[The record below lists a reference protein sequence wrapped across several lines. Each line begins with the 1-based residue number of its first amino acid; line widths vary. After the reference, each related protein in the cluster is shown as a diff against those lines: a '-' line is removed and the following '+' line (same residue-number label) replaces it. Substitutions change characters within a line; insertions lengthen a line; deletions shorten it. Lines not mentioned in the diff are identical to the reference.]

1 LCALTGQTTCRGR
14 ASGTKPSA
22 QASEAGK
29 PVTRERSRL
38 SLELA
43 HRRGR
48 LLSQHGYRWGA
59 LRHRWRAGDPGSP
72 SPAPPTRCGCWP
84 QQIAAAYLTNTTTR
98 TRGQIAAA
106 LTTAGMTVR
115 PDEVITA
122 AALTADYVRT
132 TYPDARCFLVNNGD
146 ITDDMPGIDIVDSLA
161 FTDGRVPETPDVVL
175 LGGAGPEYSHLAEP
189 GLRVDGPRGAGGGDA
204 PQHRLDHHRGTAH
217 RHRHVPDRHGGD
229 LGAQR
234 HRRGQAGTGQF
245 LTAAARLGVEPED
258 VYMVGDDL
266 NNDVLAAQV
275 VGMTG
280 VLVRTGK
287 FRQDTLDRWAAD
299 EFAMQ
304 PNRAGLRCRPA
315 GVAGCVAMV
324 CGAPQPGRR
333 QDVRPAPPR
342 CVR

>member
-1 LCALTGQTTCRGR
+1 MAIGGVLFDIDGVLVTSWQPIPGAAEALQ
-14 ASGTKPSA
+14 
-22 QASEAGK
+22 
-29 PVTRERSRL
+29 V
-38 SLELA
+38 LA
-43 HRRGR
+43 
-48 LLSQHGYRWGA
+48 
-59 LRHRWRAGDPGSP
+59 DN
-72 SPAPPTRCGCWP
+72 
-84 QQIAAAYLTNTTTR
+84 QIAAAYLTNTTTR

-175 LGGAGPEYSHLAEP
+175 LGGAGPEYSHLTLSRVYEWMAQGVPVVAMHRSTAWTTTE
-189 GLRVDGPRGAGGGDA
+189 GLRIDTGMYLIGMEQTSGRKATAVGKPAPAG
-204 PQHRLDHHRGTAH
+204 
-217 RHRHVPDRHGGD
+217 
-229 LGAQR
+229 
-234 HRRGQAGTGQF
+234 F
-245 LTAAARLGVEPED
+245 LTAATRLGVDPEEM
-258 VYMVGDDL
+258 YMVGDDL

-304 PNRAGLRCRPA
+304 PNHVLDSVVDLPGLLGLSR
-315 GVAGCVAMV
+315 
-324 CGAPQPGRR
+324 
-333 QDVRPAPPR
+333 
-342 CVR
+342 

>member
-1 LCALTGQTTCRGR
+1 MAIGGVLFDIDGVL
-14 ASGTKPSA
+14 
-22 QASEAGK
+22 
-29 PVTRERSRL
+29 VTSWQPIPG
-38 SLELA
+38 A
-43 HRRGR
+43 AD
-48 LLSQHGYRWGA
+48 A
-59 LRHRWRAGDPGSP
+59 LRVLADNR
-72 SPAPPTRCGCWP
+72 
-84 QQIAAAYLTNTTTR
+84 IAAAYLTNTTTR

-175 LGGAGPEYSHLAEP
+175 LGGAGPSTATTLSRVYEWMAQRVPVVAMHRSTAWTTTE
-189 GLRVDGPRGAGGGDA
+189 GLRIDTGMYLIGMEETSGRNA
-204 PQHRLDHHRGTAH
+204 TA
-217 RHRHVPDRHGGD
+217 VGK
-229 LGAQR
+229 
-234 HRRGQAGTGQF
+234 AGTGRIPNRRRA
-245 LTAAARLGVEPED
+245 TRRRTRD

-304 PNRAGLRCRPA
+304 PNHVLDSVADLPGLL
-315 GVAGCVAMV
+315 GL
-324 CGAPQPGRR
+324 
-333 QDVRPAPPR
+333 
-342 CVR
+342 